1 MLYGGKNSNSLTYL
15 TYMKSMKMA
24 SSAAY
29 MKLESLRPTEQAPMF
44 HIDIPGIFSNPWME
58 HNHGKY
64 FGPKNLGV
72 EIRRCL
78 VGTSYVT
85 NQEPAPR

>member
-29 MKLESLRPTEQAPMF
+29 MKPESLRPTEQAPMF
-44 HIDIPGIFSNPWME
+44 HIDIPGIFSNP
-58 HNHGKY
+58 
-64 FGPKNLGV
+64 
-72 EIRRCL
+72 
-78 VGTSYVT
+78 
-85 NQEPAPR
+85 